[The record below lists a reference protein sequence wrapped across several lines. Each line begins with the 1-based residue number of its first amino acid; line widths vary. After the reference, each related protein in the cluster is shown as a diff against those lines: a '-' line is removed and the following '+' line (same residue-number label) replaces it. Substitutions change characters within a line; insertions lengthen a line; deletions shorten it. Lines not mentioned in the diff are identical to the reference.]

1 MESIRRPLYFLVTGM
16 AISAVLL
23 LVSAGEAV
31 KHEKSAAVARQAAFQ
46 EKAPVGY
53 ILREYEGH
61 LALFRGHVDK
71 PFRILDTEVW
81 LLPEEDRLAV
91 QEGIFVETEAELRSL
106 LEDWDE

>member
-1 MESIRRPLYFLVTGM
+1 MESIRRPLYILLTGM

-31 KHEKSAAVARQAAFQ
+31 KHEKSTAVARQAAFQ
-46 EKAPVGY
+46 EKPSFGF

-61 LALFRGHVDK
+61 LALFREGSEK
-71 PFRILDTEVW
+71 PYKILETEVW
-81 LLPEEDRLAV
+81 LLPDEDRLAV
-91 QEGIFVETEAELRSL
+91 QEGILVKTEAELREL